1 MLPGEK
7 RRPKSFQGLMQSSPT
22 DADLSNIKQSP
33 VHPCDEFRKEFWMTP
48 MEAGG
53 GDTRFKPWGE
63 ASRAWREGHL
73 SSFVAGLQ
81 PLPRFCTVEIT
92 D

>member
-1 MLPGEK
+1 
-7 RRPKSFQGLMQSSPT
+7 MQSSPT
-22 DADLSNIKQSP
+22 DADVPNVKQSA
-33 VHPCDEFRKEFWMTP
+33 VHPCDEFRTEFWMTP
-48 MEAGG
+48 RVDGG
-53 GDTRFKPWGE
+53 GDTRFTPWGE

-81 PLPRFCTVEIT
+81 PLPRFSSVEIT